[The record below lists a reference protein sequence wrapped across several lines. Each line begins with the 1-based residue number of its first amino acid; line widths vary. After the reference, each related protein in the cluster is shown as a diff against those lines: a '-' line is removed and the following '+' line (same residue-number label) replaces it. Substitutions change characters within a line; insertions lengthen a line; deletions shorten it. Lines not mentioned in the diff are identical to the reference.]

1 MQQQLINKLDQLIGV
16 GNVKEVWAVYYKN
29 NLIVFPSKK
38 SSWATIGSAK
48 NALRNY
54 LHPVGDWRTR
64 LEEIKKLENSGIIK
78 YVKLL

>member
-1 MQQQLINKLDQLIGV
+1 MRKQLTDNLDKLIGV
-16 GNVKEVWAVYYKN
+16 GKPKEVWAVYYKE

-38 SSWATIGSAK
+38 SSWASIGAAK

-54 LHPVGDWRTR
+54 LYPVGDWKIR
-64 LEEIKKLENSGIIK
+64 LEEIKKLEDEGIIK

>member
-1 MQQQLINKLDQLIGV
+1 MKQQLTNKLDQLIGV
-16 GNVKEVWAVYYKN
+16 GKPKEIWAVYYKL

-38 SSWATIGSAK
+38 SSWSSIGAAK

-54 LHPVGDWRTR
+54 LYPVGDWRTR
-64 LEEIKKLENSGIIK
+64 LEEIKSLENEGVIK

>member
-1 MQQQLINKLDQLIGV
+1 MKQQLIEKLDKLIGV
-16 GNVKEVWAVYYKN
+16 GKPKEVWAVYYKG

-48 NALRNY
+48 NPLRNY
-54 LHPVGDWRTR
+54 LYPVGDWRIR
-64 LEEIKKLENSGIIK
+64 LEEIKKLEESGIIK

>member
-1 MQQQLINKLDQLIGV
+1 MKEQLINKLDLLVGV
-16 GNVKEVWAVYYKN
+16 AKPKEVWAVYYKL

-38 SSWATIGSAK
+38 SSWNSIGAAK

-54 LHPVGDWRTR
+54 LYPIGDWKTR
-64 LEEIKKLENSGIIK
+64 LKEIKELEDDEIIK